1 MSKIIPNLVDKSLLD
16 SILPKNNPSINI
28 PQISI
33 PNVNISN
40 FNLKDLLVKYW
51 MFVIII
57 LGIIGFFIYNYYNK
71 KQKQKEQFSN
81 NNKKTKKKEKK
92 VRIEKYT
99 DTITECSECRKSGS
113 SHCPACSQND
123 NFEGKMSEMDTGIRD
138 LEMDNS
144 YENNTPLAKPEYFQE
159 PMTQESSYHNQF
171 YGQSI
176 TEDAQGNFDNH
187 NGSNHIE
194 TFNGSSM
201 GNFVQF

>member
-16 SILPKNNPSINI
+16 SILLKKPQSINI

-40 FNLKDLLVKYW
+40 FNIKDILVKYW
-51 MFVIII
+51 MFLIII

-71 KQKQKEQFSN
+71 KQKQKEEFSN
-81 NNKKTKKKEKK
+81 NDKKTKKKQKK

-99 DTITECSECRKSGS
+99 DNITECANCKKSGA

-123 NFEGKMSEMDTGIRD
+123 NFEGKMSEIDSGIRD
-138 LEMDNS
+138 LEMDES
-144 YENNTPLAKPEYFQE
+144 YENNTALSKPEYFQE

-176 TEDAQGNFDNH
+176 TDDAQGGFDTFYN
-187 NGSNHIE
+187 SNNIE
-194 TFNGSSM
+194 SFNDSSM
-201 GNFVQF
+201 GNFVSF